1 MLLRRL
7 IHPYKSNDFTTK
19 NFKLLMCF
27 RNYWFSYRNILLR
40 SIQKKN
46 YLAFVRKIFGTFY
59 KFIVRFIRN
68 NFSSRVTNLDNLDK
82 KHYFD
87 LDLDNLFIN
96 FNCDKGSCC
105 IWDGKKILSHNYS
118 IFYEK
123 YFSRFKKKEINI
135 LELGS
140 HEGKGIAS
148 FYFYFPY
155 SNIIGANINPFQMRF
170 TSKRITELYTDV
182 SSKRILF
189 NLSNHLR
196 EEFDIIIDD
205 ASHNLRDILI
215 AFATLFRKIK
225 KGGIYVIEDMDQF
238 KAFKEL
244 NPYTNE
250 LTPKEILHKIK
261 NKEDFHSSFINQEE
275 KEYLVENIKDIKVE
289 KGFMEINNNN
299 VSDIAFIFK
308 K

>member
-1 MLLRRL
+1 M
-7 IHPYKSNDFTTK
+7 S
-19 NFKLLMCF
+19 F

-40 SIQKKN
+40 SVQKKD

-59 KFIVRFIRN
+59 KFIVRSIRH
-68 NFSSRVTNLDNLDK
+68 NFSSRITNLDDLDK
-82 KHYFD
+82 KKYFD
-87 LDLDNLFIN
+87 LDLDSLFIN
-96 FNCDKGSCC
+96 FNCDKGSYCFME
-105 IWDGKKILSHNYS
+105 DKKILSHNYS

-123 YFSRFKKKEINI
+123 YFLQFKKKEINI

-148 FYFYFPY
+148 FYFYFPH

-170 TSKRITELYTDV
+170 TSNRITELYTDV

-196 EEFDIIIDD
+196 DDFDIIIDD

-215 AFATLFRKIK
+215 AFSILFRKIK

-238 KAFKEL
+238 KTFKEL

-250 LTPKEILHKIK
+250 LTPKEVLYKIK
-261 NKEDFHSSFINQEE
+261 NKEDFHSSFIDQEE
-275 KEYLVENIKDIKVE
+275 KEYLIENIKDIKFE
-289 KGFMEINNNN
+289 TGFMKINNNN